1 MFNYFHRKNYLKLV
15 LRVLIGLL
23 VYFVL
28 ITLLIHFE
36 KHSDQSVLT
45 DYTNA
50 IWYSVVTLTTVGYGD
65 VYPTTIFGR
74 LIGYIFIFLS
84 LGMYGI
90 LIGEITTTM
99 SNIKENIKLGYKG
112 TDFMNHT
119 VILGWN
125 EFGKQVA
132 DQLMGVDR
140 LVAIVTDNRENVDII
155 LEKYDSRNVFTLF
168 SDFQNFDLIKN
179 TNIHLASTV
188 FINLEDDTEKLVY
201 LLDIKKHFPEL
212 DYVVTL
218 DNGNLKETF
227 ISAGAKYA
235 VSKHDVAS
243 KLLASYMFEPD
254 VALFS
259 ESIMSFAKHDADY
272 DIKQFL
278 VTDDNVYLN
287 KLYNDV
293 FLELKQKY
301 NSVLIGISKIDKY
314 GERRLIKNPAGE
326 IKVSLGDY
334 LIIIVNGKAFKML
347 QKEFNVDEGYFKEEQ
362 S

>member
-1 MFNYFHRKNYLKLV
+1 MFNYFQRKNYLKLV
-15 LRVLIGLL
+15 VRVVIALI

-28 ITLLIHFE
+28 ITALIHFE
-36 KHSDQSVLT
+36 RHSDQSVLT

-74 LIGYIFIFLS
+74 AVGYVFIFLS

-90 LIGEITTTM
+90 LIGEITTIM

-112 TDFMNHT
+112 TDFVQHT
-119 VILGWN
+119 VIIGWN
-125 EFGKQVA
+125 DFGKQVT
-132 DQLMGVDR
+132 DQLTGVDR
-140 LVAIVTDNRENVDII
+140 QVAVITNNRDNIDTIK
-155 LEKYDSRNVFTLF
+155 EKYEGQGVFTLF
-168 SDFQNFDLIKN
+168 SDFQNFDLFKN
-179 TNIHLASTV
+179 VNISQSTTV
-188 FINLEDDTEKLVY
+188 FINLDDDTEKLVY
-201 LLDIKKHFPEL
+201 LLDIKKKFPKQ

-227 ISAGAKYA
+227 ISAGARYA

-254 VALFS
+254 VALYS

-278 VTDDNVYLN
+278 VTPDNTYLN

-293 FLELKQKY
+293 FFELKQKY
-301 NSVLIGISKIDKY
+301 NSILIGISKIDKH
-314 GERRLIKNPAGE
+314 GDRKLIKNPAGD
-326 IKVSLGDY
+326 IKISVGDY

-347 QKEFNVDEGYFKEEQ
+347 QDLFDVDEGYFNMEI